1 MQGSKPPQLILELV
15 SPARIDGV
23 APSAGVNFFVNP
35 PTSDALAS
43 KEEFVELHRI
53 IATGLLIK
61 VLPAK
66 LPRVEWEHQ
75 RSLTPFQEA
84 DYEAPKDS
92 VGEVWRGRPANAT

>member
-1 MQGSKPPQLILELV
+1 M
-15 SPARIDGV
+15 
-23 APSAGVNFFVNP
+23 
-35 PTSDALAS
+35 
-43 KEEFVELHRI
+43 

-84 DYEAPKDS
+84 DYEALKDS